1 MAGELDPDIPMFD
14 VRPIT
19 GYIADRNAT
28 TRFTMTLATIF
39 GLVALLLS
47 AVGLYG
53 VIAYAVEQRTS
64 EMGLRMAF
72 GATPGRIVR
81 LILTQGGTL
90 AGIGL
95 VIGLGTALAVGR
107 IIEGLLVGVRPH
119 DPVTFIIVPATLMV
133 AALLAAWIP
142 ARRASRLDPLDTLRT
157 E

>member
-1 MAGELDPDIPMFD
+1 
-14 VRPIT
+14 
-19 GYIADRNAT
+19 
-28 TRFTMTLATIF
+28 
-39 GLVALLLS
+39 
-47 AVGLYG
+47 
-53 VIAYAVEQRTS
+53 
-64 EMGLRMAF
+64 
-72 GATPGRIVR
+72 